1 MSQKPTQVDDRLFE
15 YLKVNFSSEDDFLS
29 NLVIEARD
37 EGIPDISISPEQ
49 GLFIQF
55 MLKTINAKNVLE
67 LGTLAGYSAITMA
80 RALPENGKLIT
91 VENEYI
97 HAIFAERKIKEAG
110 LNGII
115 EIQNSEALDFLE
127 YYKPEEPLDFIF
139 IDADKQNYK
148 RYLDKL
154 TPMLRIGGI
163 FAADNAFAFGFVA
176 SSKPERNPEDVK
188 SITGF
193 NQYFRSHEQYSVC
206 MVPVGDG
213 MIMGVKLK

>member
-1 MSQKPTQVDDRLFE
+1 MSQKPTAVNDELFE
-15 YLKVNFSSEDDFLS
+15 YLKNNFSSEDLFLQK
-29 NLVIEARD
+29 LIIEARE

-55 MLKTINAKNVLE
+55 LLKSLKAENVLE

-80 RALPENGKLIT
+80 RAMPEGSKLLT
-91 VENEYI
+91 VENEFK
-97 HAIFAERKIKEAG
+97 HAIFADKKIKEAG
-110 LNGII
+110 LDNII
-115 EIQNSEALDFLE
+115 EIQNSDALEFLKI
-127 YYKPEEPLDFIF
+127 YQPEKPLDFVF
-139 IDADKQNYK
+139 VDADKPNYA
-148 RYLDKL
+148 RYLDIL
-154 TPMLRIGGI
+154 TPMIKIGGI
-163 FAADNAFAFGFVA
+163 FAAHNGFAFGFVA

-193 NQYFRSHEQYSVC
+193 NQYFRKHPQYAVC